1 MGLHRFFSRCNKGGN
16 CMAVEAL
23 KQDNCDKGIN
33 AAFMSNHRGEVC
45 IAFSDPV
52 YARADTILL
61 DRQSRAIHVVIH
73 QSSFFISHVSEAMA
87 SAFENN
93 KQALLTAIRP
103 DGSLLELFAPIEI
116 GNA

>member
-1 MGLHRFFSRCNKGGN
+1 
-16 CMAVEAL
+16 MALEARR
-23 KQDNCDKGIN
+23 QDPEEGGIN

-61 DRQSRAIHVVIH
+61 DRKSLAIHVIIH
-73 QSSFFISHVSEAMA
+73 QSSFFISHVSEGMA
-87 SAFENN
+87 RAFENN

-103 DGSLLELFAPIEI
+103 DGSLLELVAPIEV